1 MKQLL
6 TVSAIGADRTGMVHD
21 LTHLVADCGGNI
33 LESRMTAL
41 GAEFL
46 MAFLIAGNWHA
57 LAKIETEVK
66 KYAAEND
73 LQLHLKRTEP
83 RATRPEMLPYSV
95 DIVCLDQPGIV
106 ASVTGFF
113 SSRGIDLSELDSR
126 SYTANHTGAPMFS
139 VRMIANVPNRIHLG
153 VLREEFMDFCDQLNL
168 DAILEPVKS

>member
-6 TVSAIGADRTGMVHD
+6 TVSAIGSDRTGMVHD

-73 LQLHLKRTEP
+73 LQLHWP
-83 RATRPEMLPYSV
+83 PE
-95 DIVCLDQPGIV
+95 
-106 ASVTGFF
+106 
-113 SSRGIDLSELDSR
+113 
-126 SYTANHTGAPMFS
+126 
-139 VRMIANVPNRIHLG
+139 
-153 VLREEFMDFCDQLNL
+153 
-168 DAILEPVKS
+168 